1 MIQNAEDEVAELA
14 KEAAKADAMARAA
27 KAAELGQAQ
36 QLELQRLK
44 VGSWLG
50 TAPHARRKPWVK
62 FVSEL

>member
-44 VGSWLG
+44 VRAVDTW
-50 TAPHARRKPWVK
+50 HACLQRCSK
-62 FVSEL
+62 